1 MSIRFHDWAN
11 KSMYIHGYVLC
22 AFLCNN
28 YAVIY
33 RGNIYKI
40 LSLGMVFKAVC
51 SSKKNNG
58 QADSYVDESWEIH
71 GNLFFFCNVFS
82 QARLK

>member
-33 RGNIYKI
+33 CGNIYKI

-51 SSKKNNG
+51 SSKKTMARPIHMLMNHG
-58 QADSYVDESWEIH
+58 KFMEIC
-71 GNLFFFCNVFS
+71 FF
-82 QARLK
+82 L